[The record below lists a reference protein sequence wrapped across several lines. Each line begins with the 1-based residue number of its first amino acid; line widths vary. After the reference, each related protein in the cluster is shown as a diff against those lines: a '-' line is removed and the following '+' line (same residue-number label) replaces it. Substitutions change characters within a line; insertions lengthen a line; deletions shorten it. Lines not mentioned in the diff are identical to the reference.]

1 MKRYLLPLF
10 GLLLLVSACQPV
22 SVTAPPVLTPTSL
35 ATLEPT
41 YAAQIAAMRS
51 PDVPALPFADNPDPS
66 QCGIPVQ
73 WGPNGRAYLTGE
85 YEGALIQP
93 TVFLYDSHS
102 RFEITGQAEHGTA
115 VDIIL
120 YQQNPTLDYYF
131 VKVVNSTTKNEGWV
145 PAPFL
150 SFEPLQN

>member
-1 MKRYLLPLF
+1 MKQTWLYMIP
-10 GLLLLVSACQPV
+10 LLLACLLVAACQPA
-22 SVTAPPVLTPTSL
+22 SPTPLAVTPLP
-35 ATLEPT
+35 TLEPT

-51 PDVPALPFADNPDPS
+51 PDVPALPFADNSDPT

-73 WGPNGRAYLTGE
+73 WGANGRAYLTGE
-85 YEGALIQP
+85 YAGELVQP
-93 TVFLYDSHS
+93 VVLLYDSHS

-120 YQQNPTLDYYF
+120 YQQNPALNYYF

-150 SFEPLQN
+150 SFEPLSN